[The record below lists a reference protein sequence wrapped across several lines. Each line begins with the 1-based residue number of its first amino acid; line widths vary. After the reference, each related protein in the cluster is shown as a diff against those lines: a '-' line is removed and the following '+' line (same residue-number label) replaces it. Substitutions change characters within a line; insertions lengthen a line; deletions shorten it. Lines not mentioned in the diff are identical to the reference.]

1 MSTVPDRSGLTC
13 IYRLGRPN
21 CQLRNIRPTD
31 HDQVHVS
38 QSFGDE
44 KRNLLKTVIGAV
56 LVAVACACAA
66 APQAHAQPAGKDFS
80 KPAIVIL
87 GYGLTPNGWMR
98 PILYTRVLTGLA
110 VAQAFPQSPII
121 VTGGNPKNGRTEA
134 GEMSNLLRLLG
145 FPANRIIVEDKA
157 NSTVQNARFSVPLAK
172 KADTSG
178 IILVTS
184 STHQGRADGNFADAG
199 GNVLATVSFPDGNP
213 QTNITQLIRDVLSPL
228 TPIG

>member
-1 MSTVPDRSGLTC
+1 
-13 IYRLGRPN
+13 
-21 CQLRNIRPTD
+21 LRNIRPTD
-31 HDQVHVS
+31 QDQVHVP
-38 QSFGDE
+38 QSFGVE
-44 KRNLLKTVIGAV
+44 KRSRLKSVVGDV
-56 LVAVACACAA
+56 LVAVAFACAA
-66 APQAHAQPAGKDFS
+66 APLANAQPAGKDFT

-87 GYGLTPNGWMR
+87 GYGLTPDGWMR

-134 GEMSNLLRLLG
+134 GEMRNLLRLLG

-157 NSTVQNARFSVPLAK
+157 NSTVQNAQFSVPLAK

-199 GNVLATVSFPDGNP
+199 GNMLATVSFPDGNP
-213 QTNITQLIRDVLSPL
+213 QTNITQFIRDVLSPL

>member
-1 MSTVPDRSGLTC
+1 M
-13 IYRLGRPN
+13 
-21 CQLRNIRPTD
+21 
-31 HDQVHVS
+31 S

-44 KRNLLKTVIGAV
+44 KRNRLWSII
-56 LVAVACACAA
+56 VAVWLALGLAFGTA
-66 APQAHAQPAGKDFS
+66 APASAQPLVGKDFS

-87 GYGLTPNGWMR
+87 GYGLTPAGWMR

-121 VTGGNPKNGRTEA
+121 VTGGNPRNGRTEA

-157 NSTVQNARFSVPLAK
+157 NSTVQNARFSVPLAEE
-172 KADTSG
+172 AGTSG

-199 GNVLATVSFPDGNP
+199 GNVLATVSFPDGSP
-213 QTNITQLIRDVLSPL
+213 QTNITQFVRDVLSPI
-228 TPIG
+228 TPIS

>member
-1 MSTVPDRSGLTC
+1 MS
-13 IYRLGRPN
+13 
-21 CQLRNIRPTD
+21 
-31 HDQVHVS
+31 H
-38 QSFGDE
+38 SFGDE
-44 KRNLLKTVIGAV
+44 KRSRLKTVIGAV
-56 LVAVACACAA
+56 LVALTLAGAA
-66 APQAHAQPAGKDFS
+66 APQAGAQPAGKDFS

-87 GYGLTPNGWMR
+87 GYGLTPDGWMR

-121 VTGGNPKNGRTEA
+121 VTGGNPRNGRTEA
-134 GEMSNLLRLLG
+134 GEMRNLLRLLG

-157 NSTVQNARFSVPLAK
+157 NSTVQNAQFSVPLAE

-199 GNVLATVSFPDGNP
+199 GNVLATVSFPDGSP
-213 QTNITQLIRDVLSPL
+213 QTNIAQFIRDVLSPL